1 MENESGE
8 NERGENENENVLE
21 WPIQRMQERMSD
33 DSQLVYHGLTGE
45 ILQCILFLAEN
56 HFGQV
61 LGAAM
66 QCNAFCNAL
75 SLGNGNWVLLSVE
88 HR

>member
-21 WPIQRMQERMSD
+21 WPIQMMQERMSD

-45 ILQCILFLAEN
+45 ILQCSIF
-56 HFGQV
+56 
-61 LGAAM
+61 
-66 QCNAFCNAL
+66 
-75 SLGNGNWVLLSVE
+75 S
-88 HR
+88 